1 MKPGISCVETM
12 RRIPLYCYGE
22 VTDGTEELLEAHL
35 SECEDCK
42 AELNHQRAM
51 MALLDTRPG
60 YADPV
65 LLSECRRNLRA
76 ALHTPLKSW
85 SLPAWL
91 KNPLLVQIP
100 FRVPIGALA
109 LVALGWFGARYT
121 PEKFGGIQAG
131 AASEPMY
138 SSVRS
143 VEPDSSGRIQI
154 AVDDVR
160 RRIVRGN
167 AQDPGIQGLLLSAVR
182 EESNPGV
189 RVESIGILKNRA
201 YSEPVRLALLEAV
214 KTDPNPGVRLKA
226 LEGLKPYSNDP
237 AVRKMLAGVLLKD
250 DNAGVRVQAID
261 LLTSHRDE
269 ALVGILQQVVAQ
281 EDNSYVR
288 ARCKNTLQQMKASF
302 GTY

>member
-1 MKPGISCVETM
+1 MKRSISCIEAM
-12 RRIPLYCYGE
+12 REIPIYCYGE
-22 VTDGTEELLEAHL
+22 VTDGAEELMEAHL
-35 SECEDCK
+35 SECADCT

-51 MALLDTRPG
+51 MALLDTRPA
-60 YADPV
+60 YSDPL
-65 LLSECRRNLRA
+65 LLSECRQDLRV
-76 ALHTPLKSW
+76 ALQARKKSW

-91 KNPLLVQIP
+91 QNLHLVQIP

-131 AASEPMY
+131 IASEPMY

-189 RVESIGILKNRA
+189 RVESIGILKNGA
-201 YSEPVRLALLEAV
+201 DSEPVRQALLEAV
-214 KTDPNPGVRLKA
+214 KSDPNPGVRLKA
-226 LEGLKPYSNDP
+226 LEGLKPYASDP
-237 AVRKMLAGVLLKD
+237 AVRKMLAAVLLRD

-261 LLTSHRDE
+261 LLTSHHDE
-269 ALVGILQQVVAQ
+269 ALVGVLQQVVAQ